1 MALDHSQYHQL
12 ADAVL
17 ERITETI
24 DDAGLDLDY
33 EQSGNVLELECA
45 DDSQII
51 INKQEAM
58 SQIWVATKF
67 GGFHFS
73 YEDGEWKD
81 DRSGEELYGFLATAI
96 AKQGGEVIRF

>member
-1 MALDHSQYHQL
+1 MAIEQSQYHHL
-12 ADAVL
+12 ADAAL
-17 ERITETI
+17 ERITQAI
-24 DDAGLDLDY
+24 DNADLDLDY

-67 GGFHFS
+67 GGYHFS
-73 YEDGEWKD
+73 YEEGQWLD
-81 DRSGEELYGFLATAI
+81 DRSGEELYGFLAGAV
-96 AKQGGEVIRF
+96 AKQGGESIQF

>member
-12 ADAVL
+12 ADQVL
-17 ERITETI
+17 EHITETI
-24 DDAGLDLDY
+24 DQADLDLDY
-33 EQSGNVLELECA
+33 EQAGNVLELECA
-45 DDSQII
+45 DDTQII

-73 YEDGEWKD
+73 YDEGQWRD
-81 DRSGEELYGFLATAI
+81 DRSGEELYGFLAAAI
-96 AKQGGEVIRF
+96 AKQGGERIAF